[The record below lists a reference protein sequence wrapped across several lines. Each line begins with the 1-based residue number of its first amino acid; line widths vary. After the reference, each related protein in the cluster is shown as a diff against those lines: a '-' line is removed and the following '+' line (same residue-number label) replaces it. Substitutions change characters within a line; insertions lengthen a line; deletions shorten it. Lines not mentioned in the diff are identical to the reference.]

1 MSSGPDPQKIREG
14 RRRGVGGPL
23 RFLASLKLTLAL
35 LVILA
40 AAVASAVFLQTTRNR
55 EWAQWYVYGRVWY
68 LVLLVVLAV
77 NIAATTCARFCRPT
91 IRPALLI
98 GPIGLLILLGGC
110 IQTLV
115 QGIEG
120 RLILWPGQTADS
132 VTLPDRSQISLLS
145 PRGEQV
151 ETAELGFTPGPLDW
165 PGHRSLD
172 FGKANGVGIKLLRF
186 YRHALYEPVWVA
198 NEAGSGEPAIQLAV
212 SDSRGRSHETSGL
225 CPSCSMVYRLMIKNC
240 TSQSSKRR
248 CSRCGTIFSSR
259 RSPDGQPWHTFGP
272 LQGSRLSD
280 SGRWQYRQNDSG
292 RRQPSDRRDR
302 RVLSQRKISERQVQL

>member
-1 MSSGPDPQKIREG
+1 MGSVVCLWPGLVPGVAGGSCGEY
-14 RRRGVGGPL
+14 RRHNLAPL
-23 RFLASLKLTLAL
+23 
-35 LVILA
+35 
-40 AAVASAVFLQTTRNR
+40 
-55 EWAQWYVYGRVWY
+55 
-68 LVLLVVLAV
+68 
-77 NIAATTCARFCRPT
+77 CRPT

-132 VTLPDRSQISLLS
+132 VTLPDRGQISLLS

-212 SDSRGRSHETSGL
+212 SDSRGRESRNLWLVPFLFDGIPLDDKELHFSIKQA
-225 CPSCSMVYRLMIKNC
+225 SVQSMRDDFLQPPAVQTGSRGILSVHYKDRVYPIPVDGNIGKMIPVGDSPLTVEIVEYYPNAK
-240 TSQSSKRR
+240 SQNDKFSSEGDEPGTR
-248 CSRCGTIFSSR
+248 CSEFTFR
-259 RSPDGQPWHTFGP
+259 RRT
-272 LQGSRLSD
+272 
-280 SGRWQYRQNDSG
+280 
-292 RRQPSDRRDR
+292 
-302 RVLSQRKISERQVQL
+302 